1 MGVFCLLNQ
10 RIKCGKSDSQIRKDV
25 YTMLDEDYNEYIRV
39 YDAKQA
45 LLAIKRVIRMNKIEN
60 ALKILMN
67 SYTYYE
73 ADLFYKAFLD
83 KYINIIRSELYEK
96 N

>member
-25 YTMLDEDYNEYIRV
+25 YFMLDEDYNEYIRV

-45 LLAIKRVIRMNKIEN
+45 LLAIKRVIRMNKLEN

-73 ADLFYKAFLD
+73 ADLFYKAFVE
-83 KYINIIRSELYEK
+83 KYINVLRGELYGK

>member
-1 MGVFCLLNQ
+1 MGVFYLSNR
-10 RIKCGKSDSQIRKDV
+10 RIKCDKSDTQIRKDIDN
-25 YTMLDEDYNEYIRV
+25 MLYEDYNEYIRV

-45 LLAIKRVIRMNKIEN
+45 LVAIRRVIRMNKLEN

-67 SYTYYE
+67 SYTYYD
-73 ADLFYKAFLD
+73 ADLFYKAFVE
-83 KYINIIRSELYEK
+83 KYINVLRSELYEK

>member
-1 MGVFCLLNQ
+1 MFYLLKQ
-10 RIKCGKSDSQIRKDV
+10 RIKCGKSDTQIRKDV
-25 YTMLDEDYNEYIRV
+25 YSILDEDYNEYIRV

-45 LLAIKRVIRMNKIEN
+45 LLAIKRVIRMNTLEN

-73 ADLFYKAFLD
+73 ADLFYKAFLE
-83 KYINIIRSELYEK
+83 KYINVLWGELYEK

>member
-1 MGVFCLLNQ
+1 MLKQ
-10 RIKCGKSDSQIRKDV
+10 RTKCGKSDSKIRKDV
-25 YTMLDEDYNEYIRV
+25 YAMLEEDYNEYIRV

-45 LLAIKRVIRMNKIEN
+45 LLAIKRVIRMNKLEN

-67 SYTYYE
+67 SYTYYD
-73 ADLFYKAFLD
+73 ADLFYKAFVE
-83 KYINIIRSELYEK
+83 KYINILRSEMREK

>member
-1 MGVFCLLNQ
+1 MGVFYLLNQ
-10 RIKCGKSDSQIRKDV
+10 RIKCGKSDGQIRKDI
-25 YTMLDEDYNEYIRV
+25 YTMLDEDYREYIRV

-45 LLAIKRVIRMNKIEN
+45 LLAIKRVIRMNKLEN

-67 SYTYYE
+67 SWVYYE
-73 ADLFYKAFLD
+73 ADLFYKAFTE
-83 KYINIIRSELYEK
+83 KYINVLRSKLYGK

>member
-1 MGVFCLLNQ
+1 MGVFYLLNQ
-10 RIKCGKSDSQIRKDV
+10 RIKCGKSDNQIRKDL
-25 YTMLDEDYNEYIRV
+25 YSMLYEDYNEYIRV

-45 LLAIKRVIRMNKIEN
+45 LLAIKRVIRMNKLEN

-73 ADLFYKAFLD
+73 ADLFYKAFLE
-83 KYINIIRSELYEK
+83 KYINVLRSELHCK
-96 N
+96 

>member
-1 MGVFCLLNQ
+1 MLKQ
-10 RIKCGKSDSQIRKDV
+10 RIKCGKSDNQIRKDV
-25 YTMLDEDYNEYIRV
+25 YAMLDEDYNEYIRV

-45 LLAIKRVIRMNKIEN
+45 LLAIKRVIRMNKLEN

-73 ADLFYKAFLD
+73 ADLFYKAFVE
-83 KYINIIRSELYEK
+83 KYINILRSEMREK

>member
-1 MGVFCLLNQ
+1 M
-10 RIKCGKSDSQIRKDV
+10 I
-25 YTMLDEDYNEYIRV
+25 DEDYNACITV

-45 LLAIKRVIRMNKIEN
+45 LLAIKRVIRMNTLEN

-73 ADLFYKAFLD
+73 ADLFYKAFVE
-83 KYINIIRSELYEK
+83 KYINVLRSEMNEK

>member
-1 MGVFCLLNQ
+1 MLKQ

-25 YTMLDEDYNEYIRV
+25 YAMLEEDYNENIRV
-39 YDAKQA
+39 YDVKQA
-45 LLAIKRVIRMNKIEN
+45 LLAIKRVIRMNTLEN

-73 ADLFYKAFLD
+73 ADLFYKAFLE
-83 KYINIIRSELYEK
+83 KYINILWEGLYEK

>member
-1 MGVFCLLNQ
+1 MEVFYLLKQ
-10 RIKCGKSDSQIRKDV
+10 RTKCDKSDSQIRKDI
-25 YTMLDEDYNEYIRV
+25 YSMLDEDYNACITV

-45 LLAIKRVIRMNKIEN
+45 LLAIKRVIRMNTLEN

-73 ADLFYKAFLD
+73 ADLFYKAFLE
-83 KYINIIRSELYEK
+83 KYINVLWGELYGK

>member
-1 MGVFCLLNQ
+1 MLNQ
-10 RIKCGKSDSQIRKDV
+10 RIKCDKSDSQIRKDV
-25 YTMLDEDYNEYIRV
+25 YSMLDEDYNEYIRV

-45 LLAIKRVIRMNKIEN
+45 LLAIKRVIRMNKLEN

-83 KYINIIRSELYEK
+83 KYINIIRSELREK

>member
-1 MGVFCLLNQ
+1 MLNQ
-10 RIKCGKSDSQIRKDV
+10 RIKCGKSDSKIRK
-25 YTMLDEDYNEYIRV
+25 YIYSMLEEDYYEYIRV

-45 LLAIKRVIRMNKIEN
+45 LLAIKRVIRMNKLEN

-67 SYTYYE
+67 SYTYYD

-83 KYINIIRSELYEK
+83 KYINILRSEMREK

>member
-1 MGVFCLLNQ
+1 MLKQ
-10 RIKCGKSDSQIRKDV
+10 RIKCGKSDNQIRKDV
-25 YTMLDEDYNEYIRV
+25 YAMLDEDYNEYIRV

-45 LLAIKRVIRMNKIEN
+45 LLAIKRVIKMNKLEN

-73 ADLFYKAFLD
+73 SDLFYKAFVE
-83 KYINIIRSELYEK
+83 KYINILRSEMREK

>member
-1 MGVFCLLNQ
+1 MEVFYLLKQ

-25 YTMLDEDYNEYIRV
+25 YAMLEEDYNENIRV
-39 YDAKQA
+39 YDVKQA
-45 LLAIKRVIRMNKIEN
+45 LLAIKRVIRMNTLEN

-73 ADLFYKAFLD
+73 ADLFYKAFLE
-83 KYINIIRSELYEK
+83 KYINILWGELYEK

>member
-10 RIKCGKSDSQIRKDV
+10 RTKCGKSDSQIRKDV
-25 YTMLDEDYNEYIRV
+25 YAMLDEDYNEYIRV

-45 LLAIKRVIRMNKIEN
+45 LLAIKRVIRMNKLEN

-73 ADLFYKAFLD
+73 ADLFYKAFVE
-83 KYINIIRSELYEK
+83 KYINILRSEMREK

>member
-1 MGVFCLLNQ
+1 MLNQ
-10 RIKCGKSDSQIRKDV
+10 RIKCGKSDSQIRKDI
-25 YTMLDEDYNEYIRV
+25 YSMLEEDYKECIRV

-45 LLAIKRVIRMNKIEN
+45 LLAIKRVIRMNKLEN

-73 ADLFYKAFLD
+73 ADLFYKAFVE
-83 KYINIIRSELYEK
+83 KYINILRSEIREK

>member
-10 RIKCGKSDSQIRKDV
+10 RIRCDKSDSQIRKDV
-25 YTMLDEDYNEYIRV
+25 YSMLDEDYNEYIRV
-39 YDAKQA
+39 YDAKEA
-45 LLAIKRVIRMNKIEN
+45 LLAIKRVIRMNKLEN

-73 ADLFYKAFLD
+73 ADLFYKAFVE
-83 KYINIIRSELYEK
+83 KYINVLRSELYGK

>member
-1 MGVFCLLNQ
+1 MEVFYLLKQ
-10 RIKCGKSDSQIRKDV
+10 RTKCDKSDSQIRKDI
-25 YTMLDEDYNEYIRV
+25 YSMLDEDYNEYIRV

-45 LLAIKRVIRMNKIEN
+45 LLAIKRVIRMNTLEN

-67 SYTYYE
+67 SYTYYD
-73 ADLFYKAFLD
+73 ADLFYKAFVE
-83 KYINIIRSELYEK
+83 KYINILRGEIREK

>member
-1 MGVFCLLNQ
+1 MEVFCLLKQ

-25 YTMLDEDYNEYIRV
+25 YAMLEEDYNENIRV
-39 YDAKQA
+39 YDVKQA
-45 LLAIKRVIRMNKIEN
+45 LLAIKRVIRMNTLEN

-73 ADLFYKAFLD
+73 ADLFYKAFLE
-83 KYINIIRSELYEK
+83 KYINVLWGELYGK

>member
-1 MGVFCLLNQ
+1 MLKQ
-10 RIKCGKSDSQIRKDV
+10 RTKCDKSDSQIRKDI
-25 YTMLDEDYNEYIRV
+25 YSMLDEDYNEYISV

-45 LLAIKRVIRMNKIEN
+45 LLAIKRVIRMNKLEN

-67 SYTYYE
+67 SYTYYD
-73 ADLFYKAFLD
+73 ADLFYKAFVE
-83 KYINIIRSELYEK
+83 KYINILRSEMREK

>member
-1 MGVFCLLNQ
+1 M
-10 RIKCGKSDSQIRKDV
+10 IE
-25 YTMLDEDYNEYIRV
+25 EDYNEYIRV

-45 LLAIKRVIRMNKIEN
+45 LLAIKRVIRMNTLEN

-73 ADLFYKAFLD
+73 ADLFYKAFVE
-83 KYINIIRSELYEK
+83 KYINVLRGELYGK

>member
-1 MGVFCLLNQ
+1 MEVFYLLKQ
-10 RIKCGKSDSQIRKDV
+10 RIKCGKSDNPIRKDV
-25 YTMLDEDYNEYIRV
+25 YAMIDEDYNEYIRV

-45 LLAIKRVIRMNKIEN
+45 LLAIKRVIRMNKLEN

-67 SYTYYE
+67 SYTYYD
-73 ADLFYKAFLD
+73 ADLFYKAFVE
-83 KYINIIRSELYEK
+83 KYINILRGEICEK

>member
-1 MGVFCLLNQ
+1 
-10 RIKCGKSDSQIRKDV
+10 
-25 YTMLDEDYNEYIRV
+25 MLEEDYNEYIRV

-45 LLAIKRVIRMNKIEN
+45 LLAIKRVIRMNKFEN

-73 ADLFYKAFLD
+73 ADLFYKAFVE
-83 KYINIIRSELYEK
+83 KYINILRSEMREK

>member
-1 MGVFCLLNQ
+1 MGVFYLLKQ
-10 RIKCGKSDSQIRKDV
+10 RTKCDKSDSQIRKDI
-25 YTMLDEDYNEYIRV
+25 YSMLDEDYNEYIRV

-45 LLAIKRVIRMNKIEN
+45 LLAIRRVIRKNTLEN

-73 ADLFYKAFLD
+73 ADLFYKAFLE
-83 KYINIIRSELYEK
+83 KYINVLWGELYGK

>member
-1 MGVFCLLNQ
+1 MEEFYLLKQ
-10 RIKCGKSDSQIRKDV
+10 RTKCGKSDSQIRKDI
-25 YTMLDEDYNEYIRV
+25 YSMLEEDYNEYIRV

-45 LLAIKRVIRMNKIEN
+45 LLAIKRVIRMNKLEN

-73 ADLFYKAFLD
+73 ADLFYKAFLE
-83 KYINIIRSELYEK
+83 KYINVLWGELYGK

>member
-10 RIKCGKSDSQIRKDV
+10 RIKCGKSDRQIRKDV
-25 YTMLDEDYNEYIRV
+25 YAMLDEDYNEYIRV

-45 LLAIKRVIRMNKIEN
+45 LLAIKRAIRMNKLEN

-73 ADLFYKAFLD
+73 ADLFYKAFVE
-83 KYINIIRSELYEK
+83 KYINVLRSELYGK

>member
-1 MGVFCLLNQ
+1 MLNQ
-10 RIKCGKSDSQIRKDV
+10 RIKCDKSDSQIRKDV
-25 YTMLDEDYNEYIRV
+25 YAMLDDDYNEYIRI
-39 YDAKQA
+39 YDAKEA
-45 LLAIKRVIRMNKIEN
+45 LLAIKRVIRMNKLEN

-73 ADLFYKAFLD
+73 ADLFYKAFVE
-83 KYINIIRSELYEK
+83 KYINVLRSELNGK

>member
-1 MGVFCLLNQ
+1 MLNQ
-10 RIKCGKSDSQIRKDV
+10 RIKCGKSDTQIRKDIDN
-25 YTMLDEDYNEYIRV
+25 MLYEDYIRV

-45 LLAIKRVIRMNKIEN
+45 LLAIRRVIRMNKLEN

-67 SYTYYE
+67 SYTYYD
-73 ADLFYKAFLD
+73 ADLFYKAFVE
-83 KYINIIRSELYEK
+83 KYINVLRSELYEK

>member
-1 MGVFCLLNQ
+1 MLNQ
-10 RIKCGKSDSQIRKDV
+10 RIKCDKSDSQIRKDV
-25 YTMLDEDYNEYIRV
+25 YAMLDEDYNEYIRV

-45 LLAIKRVIRMNKIEN
+45 LLAIKRVIRMNKLEN

-73 ADLFYKAFLD
+73 ADLFYKAFVE
-83 KYINIIRSELYEK
+83 KYIDIMRSELREK

>member
-1 MGVFCLLNQ
+1 
-10 RIKCGKSDSQIRKDV
+10 
-25 YTMLDEDYNEYIRV
+25 MLEEDYYEYIRV

-45 LLAIKRVIRMNKIEN
+45 LLAINRVIRMNNLEN

-73 ADLFYKAFLD
+73 ADLFYKAFVE
-83 KYINIIRSELYEK
+83 KYINVLRGELYGK

>member
-25 YTMLDEDYNEYIRV
+25 YAMLDEDYNEYIRV

-45 LLAIKRVIRMNKIEN
+45 LLAIKRVIRMNTLEN

-67 SYTYYE
+67 SYTYYA
-73 ADLFYKAFLD
+73 ADLFYKSFVE
-83 KYINIIRSELYEK
+83 KYINVLRGELYGK